1 MKYHFTLESRESNE
15 GSWHF
20 RCIPG
25 SNEKSRSDRTS
36 YRISMTSTTANS
48 IDRQLR
54 IFTSL
59 RRPLP
64 FDLLNATQTNICFS
78 SYINFPS
85 IGCSAKSS
93 FVRETRRKSREK
105 GYCPTITTRYH
116 RNFSMAEAQRYTAMY
131 VKFIFNTLFG
141 EEEKKIKGVFPSKTR
156 NLEISLLSR
165 LVNSF
170 LPNIFCKM

>member
-93 FVRETRRKSREK
+93 FVRETRRKSRKERA
-105 GYCPTITTRYH
+105 T
-116 RNFSMAEAQRYTAMY
+116 AQQ
-131 VKFIFNTLFG
+131 L
-141 EEEKKIKGVFPSKTR
+141 
-156 NLEISLLSR
+156 R
-165 LVNSF
+165 LVTIEIWQWQKRKDILLCMLNLYLIHFSG
-170 LPNIFCKM
+170 KRRRK

>member
-93 FVRETRRKSREK
+93 FVRETRRKSRKERV
-105 GYCPTITTRYH
+105 T
-116 RNFSMAEAQRYTAMY
+116 AQQ
-131 VKFIFNTLFG
+131 L
-141 EEEKKIKGVFPSKTR
+141 
-156 NLEISLLSR
+156 R
-165 LVNSF
+165 LVTIEIWQWQKRKDILLCMLNLYLIHFSG
-170 LPNIFCKM
+170 KRRRK

>member
-1 MKYHFTLESRESNE
+1 MLSSVFNLMKYHFTLESRESNE

-93 FVRETRRKSREK
+93 FVRETRRKSRKERA
-105 GYCPTITTRYH
+105 T
-116 RNFSMAEAQRYTAMY
+116 AQQ
-131 VKFIFNTLFG
+131 L
-141 EEEKKIKGVFPSKTR
+141 
-156 NLEISLLSR
+156 R
-165 LVNSF
+165 LVTIEIWQWQKRNDILLCMLNLYLIHFSG
-170 LPNIFCKM
+170 KRRRK

>member
-85 IGCSAKSS
+85 IGCSAKPS
-93 FVRETRRKSREK
+93 FVRETRRKSRKERV
-105 GYCPTITTRYH
+105 T
-116 RNFSMAEAQRYTAMY
+116 AQQ
-131 VKFIFNTLFG
+131 L
-141 EEEKKIKGVFPSKTR
+141 
-156 NLEISLLSR
+156 R
-165 LVNSF
+165 LVTIEIWQWQKRNDILLCMLNLYLIHFSG
-170 LPNIFCKM
+170 KRRRK

>member
-93 FVRETRRKSREK
+93 FVRETRRKSRKERV
-105 GYCPTITTRYH
+105 T
-116 RNFSMAEAQRYTAMY
+116 AQQ
-131 VKFIFNTLFG
+131 L
-141 EEEKKIKGVFPSKTR
+141 
-156 NLEISLLSR
+156 R
-165 LVNSF
+165 LVTIEIWQWQKRNDILLCMLNLYLIHFSG
-170 LPNIFCKM
+170 KRRRK

>member
-85 IGCSAKSS
+85 IGCSAKPS
-93 FVRETRRKSREK
+93 FVRETRRKSRKERV
-105 GYCPTITTRYH
+105 T
-116 RNFSMAEAQRYTAMY
+116 AQQ
-131 VKFIFNTLFG
+131 L
-141 EEEKKIKGVFPSKTR
+141 
-156 NLEISLLSR
+156 R
-165 LVNSF
+165 LVTIEIWQWQKRKDILLCMLNLYLIHFSG
-170 LPNIFCKM
+170 KRRRK